1 MMSLLYSLSEICIA
15 MKGIQNQYGIC
26 PTGFCIVWLKW
37 YHGRK
42 YVFIK
47 KNERPYQFLG
57 LYIGPGQLVCF
68 PFEHHKR
75 TIRTVQGIFD
85 VTRDM
90 QLLYFDFVTPAVGV
104 IQVIERNAS

>member
-1 MMSLLYSLSEICIA
+1 MSLLSSRSEICIA
-15 MKGIQNQYGIC
+15 MKGIQNQYGVC
-26 PTGFCIVWLKW
+26 PKGFCIVWLKW
-37 YHGRK
+37 YHGRS
-42 YVFIK
+42 FIK
-47 KNERPYQFLG
+47 KSERPYQFLG
-57 LYIGPGQLVCF
+57 LYIGTGQLVCF

-75 TIRTVQGIFD
+75 TVRTVQGIFD

>member
-1 MMSLLYSLSEICIA
+1 MVGNMS
-15 MKGIQNQYGIC
+15 
-26 PTGFCIVWLKW
+26 
-37 YHGRK
+37 
-42 YVFIK
+42 FIK

-68 PFEHHKR
+68 SFELHKG

-90 QLLYFDFVTPAVGV
+90 HLLHFDFVTSALGV
-104 IQVIERNAS
+104 IQVIGRIAS